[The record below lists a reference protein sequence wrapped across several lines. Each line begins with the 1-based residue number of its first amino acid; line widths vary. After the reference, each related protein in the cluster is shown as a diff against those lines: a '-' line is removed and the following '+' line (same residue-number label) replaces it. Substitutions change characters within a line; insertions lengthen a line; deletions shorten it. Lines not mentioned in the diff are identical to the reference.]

1 MKKNVLSCLLA
12 VLLLFGAAAAPQQ
25 VFAAGTVEISTVSGA
40 KGEVVEVS
48 VSLKSD
54 DVYSGNFNIRYDSKV
69 LELVSA
75 NSEAAPSI
83 YCVVNGADEGAVRVT
98 FTGVAEP
105 IKDTVLCKLVFRIT
119 ADTPPGGSAV
129 SAEQL
134 RLYNA
139 NGVTVDASAIAG
151 SVAKKTAHLGL
162 SSSETAEYQAV
173 GVTVRLDGGLHA
185 AGGSFT
191 FTYDPKCFQ
200 VRSVQ
205 ALDSLKGA
213 VMTYNV
219 KKDGVLSVAF
229 SSTKEIAD
237 GNLCTIVLQ
246 TISKEQA
253 DSAVR
258 LTDVRLYDE
267 NSQPL
272 DTSVTDGT
280 ISVTAP
286 SSRDPKL
293 WIVGGALQD
302 DGTATVAV
310 VLQGRGVTCGGNF
323 DLCFDSSMK
332 AEVESSIA
340 EYQIENADGT
350 IHVSWASALPYADEQ
365 QLMVI
370 KFSGAT
376 DGKKLDFD
384 SVKLYGESSTLIS
397 VVDVRP
403 ATIEK
408 QSGVTAVVD
417 EKNCS
422 VDSTSSGK
430 TYTVAVDVADLQHFS
445 SGNAVST
452 VEPMLAL
459 YQGGR
464 LVGLSAAGTMTL
476 TGGVGELSLS
486 AAAKEDVTEMR
497 VFLMDA
503 GGDYS
508 PLCAALQAM
517 PNASA
522 AGK

>member
-1 MKKNVLSCLLA
+1 MRKRVLSCLLA
-12 VLLLFGAAAAPQQ
+12 VLLIFGAAAAPQQ
-25 VFAAGTVEISTVSGA
+25 ALAAGAVEISSVSGA

-54 DVYSGNFNIRYDSKV
+54 DVYSGNFNIRYDSGA
-69 LELVSA
+69 LALVSA
-75 NSEAAPSI
+75 RAEKLPSV
-83 YCVVNGADEGAVRVT
+83 YCLANDTGAGVVRVT
-98 FTGVAEP
+98 FTGTAEP
-105 IKDTVLCKLVFRIT
+105 IRDAVLCTLTFRIS
-119 ADTPPGGSAV
+119 DDMPPDGSAV
-129 SAEQL
+129 SVEQL

-139 NGVTVDASAIAG
+139 NGVPVDASAIAG
-151 SVAKKTAHLGL
+151 SVAKKVAHLSL
-162 SSSETAEYQAV
+162 SSSETAEHQAV

-293 WIVGGALQD
+293 WIVGGALQE
-302 DGTATVAV
+302 DGTAKVAV
-310 VLQGRGVTCGGNF
+310 VFQGRGVACGGNF
-323 DLCFDSSMK
+323 ELLFDPPMK
-332 AEVESSIA
+332 ATVESHDAACVVRTEERRIRVSWGSVLPCDDERQLVVVSFA
-340 EYQIENADGT
+340 NAADGQ
-350 IHVSWASALPYADEQ
+350 ALT
-365 QLMVI
+365 
-370 KFSGAT
+370 F
-376 DGKKLDFD
+376 DGVRVYDKERDI
-384 SVKLYGESSTLIS
+384 VAE
-397 VVDVRP
+397 VRP
-403 ATIEK
+403 TTIEK
-408 QSGVTAVVD
+408 HDSVTAVVD
-417 EKNCS
+417 EKKCS
-422 VDSTSSGK
+422 VDESTSGK
-430 TYTVAVDVADLQHFS
+430 RYTVAVDVADMQRFS
-445 SGNAVST
+445 GHAVSSVT
-452 VEPMLAL
+452 PMLAL

>member
-40 KGEVVEVS
+40 KGEVVDVT
-48 VSLKSD
+48 VGLKSD
-54 DVYSGNFNIRYDSKV
+54 DVYSGNFNIRYDSGA
-69 LELVSA
+69 LALVSA
-75 NSEAAPSI
+75 RAEKIPSV
-83 YCVVNGADEGAVRVT
+83 YCLANDAGAGVVRVT
-98 FTGVAEP
+98 FTGTTEP
-105 IKDTVLCKLVFRIT
+105 IRDAVLCTLTFRISD
-119 ADTPPGGSAV
+119 DTPTGGSAV

-139 NGVTVDASAIAG
+139 NGVPVDASAIAG

-162 SSSETAEYQAV
+162 SSSETAEHQAV

-213 VMTYNV
+213 VMTHNV

-323 DLCFDSSMK
+323 DLCFDSSMM

-340 EYQIENADGT
+340 EYQIKNAGGT

-376 DGKKLDFD
+376 DGKKLDCTA
-384 SVKLYGESSTLIS
+384 VKLYGERGTLIP

-403 ATIEK
+403 AMIEK
-408 QSGVTAVVD
+408 QGGVTAVVD
-417 EKNCS
+417 KDNCS
-422 VDSTSSGK
+422 VESTSSGK

>member
-1 MKKNVLSCLLA
+1 MRKRVLSCLLA
-12 VLLLFGAAAAPQQ
+12 ALLLFGAAAAPQQ
-25 VFAAGTVEISTVSGA
+25 ALAAGAVEISSVSGA
-40 KGEVVEVS
+40 RGEVVEVS

-83 YCVVNGADEGAVRVT
+83 YCVVNGADEGVVRVT

-119 ADTPPGGSAV
+119 ADTPPDGSAV
-129 SAEQL
+129 SVEQL
-134 RLYNA
+134 RLYTG
-139 NGVTVDASAIAG
+139 NGKPTDASAVAG
-151 SVAKKTAHLGL
+151 SVARKVAHLSL
-162 SSSETAEYQAV
+162 SSSKTAEYQAV
-173 GVTVRLDGGLHA
+173 GVTVRLDGGLRT
-185 AGGSFT
+185 AGGNFT
-191 FTYDPKCFQ
+191 FTYDPNCLE

-205 ALDSLKGA
+205 ALDGLNNA
-213 VMTYNV
+213 PMTYCV
-219 KKDGVLSVAF
+219 EKPGVLRVSFGAA
-229 SSTKEIAD
+229 KALPD
-237 GNLCTIVLQ
+237 GELCTVILQ
-246 TISKEQA
+246 TVTAEPK
-253 DSAVR
+253 DSAVN

-267 NSQPL
+267 NSAPL
-272 DTSVTDGT
+272 DTAVTNGTVSVA
-280 ISVTAP
+280 VP
-286 SSRDPKL
+286 SDRDPKL
-293 WIVGGALQD
+293 WIVGGALQE

-310 VLQGRGVTCGGNF
+310 VLQGRGVACGGNF
-323 DLCFDSSMK
+323 DLHFDASMT

-340 EYQIENADGT
+340 EYQIKNAGGT
-350 IHVSWASALPYADEQ
+350 IHVSWASALPYTDEQ

-370 KFSGAT
+370 KFSNVQGEQKIGVDA
-376 DGKKLDFD
+376 
-384 SVKLYGESSTLIS
+384 VKLFGVGDTPID

-408 QSGVTAVVD
+408 HDSVTAVVD
-417 EKNCS
+417 EKKCS
-422 VDSTSSGK
+422 VDESTSGK
-430 TYTVAVDVADLQHFS
+430 RYTVAVDVADLQHFS

-464 LVGLSAAGTMTL
+464 LIGLSAAGTMTL

>member
-1 MKKNVLSCLLA
+1 MKKNVLSWLLA

-54 DVYSGNFNIRYDSKV
+54 DVYSGNFTIRYDSKV

-75 NSEAAPSI
+75 NSEAASSI
-83 YCVVNGADEGAVRVT
+83 YCVVNGADEGTVRVT

-119 ADTPPGGSAV
+119 ADTPTGGSAV

-139 NGVTVDASAIAG
+139 NGVPVDASAIAG

-162 SSSETAEYQAV
+162 SSSETAEHQAV

-310 VLQGRGVTCGGNF
+310 VLQGRGVTYGGNF
-323 DLCFDSSMK
+323 ELRFGSSMT
-332 AEVESSIA
+332 AEVISSAAGCQVNSES
-340 EYQIENADGT
+340 GKLR
-350 IHVSWASALPYADEQ
+350 VSWASALPYADEQ

-384 SVKLYGESSTLIS
+384 SVKLYGESSTPIS

>member
-25 VFAAGTVEISTVSGA
+25 AFAAGTVEISTVSGA
-40 KGEVVEVS
+40 KGEVVDVT
-48 VSLKSD
+48 VGLKSD
-54 DVYSGNFNIRYDSKV
+54 DVYSGNFTIRYDSKV

-83 YCVVNGADEGAVRVT
+83 YCVVNGADKGAVHVT

-119 ADTPPGGSAV
+119 ADTPTGGSAV

-139 NGVTVDASAIAG
+139 DGAPVDASAIEG

-191 FTYDPKCFQ
+191 FTYDPKCFE

-237 GNLCTIVLQ
+237 GNLCTIMLQ
-246 TISKEQA
+246 TISKEQT

-267 NSQPL
+267 NSKPL

-323 DLCFDSSMK
+323 ELCFGSSMT
-332 AEVESSIA
+332 AEVISSAAGCQVNSES
-340 EYQIENADGT
+340 GKLR
-350 IHVSWASALPYADEQ
+350 VSWASALPYTDEQ

-370 KFSGAT
+370 RFSDAT
-376 DGKKLDFD
+376 DGAELKIKNARVYNSL
-384 SVKLYGESSTLIS
+384 SESI
-397 VVDVRP
+397 VADIRP
-403 ATIEK
+403 AKIEK
-408 QSGVTAVVD
+408 QGGVTAVVD

-422 VDSTSSGK
+422 VESTSSGK

-459 YQGGR
+459 YQDGR
-464 LVGLSAAGTMTL
+464 LVGLSAAGKMTL

-486 AAAKEDVTEMR
+486 AAVKENVTEMR

-503 GGDYS
+503 DGDYS
-508 PLCAALQAM
+508 PLCAALQAA

-522 AGK
+522 TGK

>member
-40 KGEVVEVS
+40 KGEVVDVT
-48 VSLKSD
+48 VGLKSD
-54 DVYSGNFNIRYDSKV
+54 DVYSGNFTIRYDSKV

-83 YCVVNGADEGAVRVT
+83 YCVVNGADEGTVRVT

-119 ADTPPGGSAV
+119 ADTPTGGSAV

-139 NGVTVDASAIAG
+139 NGVPVDASAIAG

-162 SSSETAEYQAV
+162 SSSETAEHQAV

-185 AGGSFT
+185 AGGNFT
-191 FTYDPKCFQ
+191 FTYDPNCLE

-205 ALDSLKGA
+205 ALDGLNNA
-213 VMTYNV
+213 PMTYRV
-219 KKDGVLSVAF
+219 EKPGVLRVSFGAA
-229 SSTKEIAD
+229 KALPD
-237 GNLCTIVLQ
+237 GGLCTVILQ
-246 TISKEQA
+246 TVTAEPK
-253 DSAVR
+253 DSAVN

-267 NSQPL
+267 NSAPL
-272 DTSVTDGT
+272 DTAVTNGTVSVT
-280 ISVTAP
+280 VP
-286 SSRDPKL
+286 SDRDPKL
-293 WIVGGALQD
+293 WIVGGALQE
-302 DGTATVAV
+302 DGTAKVAV
-310 VLQGRGVTCGGNF
+310 VFQGRGVACGGNF
-323 DLCFDSSMK
+323 ELLFDSSMT
-332 AEVESSIA
+332 AEVESQVDA
-340 EYQIENADGT
+340 CAVGT
-350 IHVSWASALPYADEQ
+350 EEGRIRVSWGAVLPCDDEQ

-370 KFSGAT
+370 KFSNVQGEQKIGVDA
-376 DGKKLDFD
+376 
-384 SVKLYGESSTLIS
+384 VKLFGVGDTPID

-408 QSGVTAVVD
+408 HDSVTAVVD

>member
-1 MKKNVLSCLLA
+1 M
-12 VLLLFGAAAAPQQ
+12 
-25 VFAAGTVEISTVSGA
+25 
-40 KGEVVEVS
+40 
-48 VSLKSD
+48 
-54 DVYSGNFNIRYDSKV
+54 
-69 LELVSA
+69 
-75 NSEAAPSI
+75 
-83 YCVVNGADEGAVRVT
+83 
-98 FTGVAEP
+98 
-105 IKDTVLCKLVFRIT
+105 
-119 ADTPPGGSAV
+119 
-129 SAEQL
+129 
-134 RLYNA
+134 
-139 NGVTVDASAIAG
+139 
-151 SVAKKTAHLGL
+151 
-162 SSSETAEYQAV
+162 
-173 GVTVRLDGGLHA
+173 
-185 AGGSFT
+185 
-191 FTYDPKCFQ
+191 
-200 VRSVQ
+200 
-205 ALDSLKGA
+205 
-213 VMTYNV
+213 
-219 KKDGVLSVAF
+219 LSVAF

-332 AEVESSIA
+332 ADVESSIA

-384 SVKLYGESSTLIS
+384 SVKLYGESSTPIS

-422 VDSTSSGK
+422 VKSTSSGK

>member
-40 KGEVVEVS
+40 KGEVVDVT
-48 VSLKSD
+48 VGLKSD
-54 DVYSGNFNIRYDSKV
+54 DVYSGNFTIRYDSKV

-83 YCVVNGADEGAVRVT
+83 YCVVNGADEGTVRVT

-119 ADTPPGGSAV
+119 ADTPTGGSAV

-139 NGVTVDASAIAG
+139 NGVPVDASAIAG

-162 SSSETAEYQAV
+162 SSSETAEHQAV

-280 ISVTAP
+280 VSVAVP
-286 SSRDPKL
+286 SDRDPKL
-293 WIVGGALQD
+293 WIVGGALQE
-302 DGTATVAV
+302 DGTAKVAV

-323 DLCFDSSMK
+323 ELRFGSSMT
-332 AEVESSIA
+332 AEVISNAAGCQVNSES
-340 EYQIENADGT
+340 GKLR
-350 IHVSWASALPYADEQ
+350 VSWASALPYTDEQ

-370 KFSGAT
+370 KFSNVQGEQKIGVDA
-376 DGKKLDFD
+376 
-384 SVKLYGESSTLIS
+384 VKLFGVGDTPID

-403 ATIEK
+403 TTIEK
-408 QSGVTAVVD
+408 HDSVTAVVD

-422 VDSTSSGK
+422 VKSTSSGK

>member
-12 VLLLFGAAAAPQQ
+12 VLILFGAAAAPQQ
-25 VFAAGTVEISTVSGA
+25 ALAAGAVEISSVSGA
-40 KGEVVEVS
+40 RGEVVEVS

-83 YCVVNGADEGAVRVT
+83 YCVVNGADEGTVRVT

-119 ADTPPGGSAV
+119 ADTPPDGSAV
-129 SAEQL
+129 SVEQL
-134 RLYNA
+134 KLYTG
-139 NGVTVDASAIAG
+139 NGEPTDASAVAG
-151 SVAKKTAHLGL
+151 SVARKVAHLSL
-162 SSSETAEYQAV
+162 SSSKTAEYQAV
-173 GVTVRLDGGLHA
+173 GVTVRLDGGLRT
-185 AGGSFT
+185 AGGNFT
-191 FTYDPKCFQ
+191 FTYDPNCLE

-205 ALDSLKGA
+205 ALDGLNNA
-213 VMTYNV
+213 PMTYRV
-219 KKDGVLSVAF
+219 EKPGVLRVSFGAA
-229 SSTKEIAD
+229 KALPD
-237 GNLCTIVLQ
+237 GGLCTVILQ
-246 TISKEQA
+246 TVTAEPK
-253 DSAVR
+253 DSAVN

-267 NSQPL
+267 NSAPL
-272 DTSVTDGT
+272 DTAVTNGTVSVA
-280 ISVTAP
+280 VP
-286 SSRDPKL
+286 SDRDPKL
-293 WIVGGALQD
+293 WIVGGALQE
-302 DGTATVAV
+302 DGTAKVAV
-310 VLQGRGVTCGGNF
+310 VFQGRGVACGGNF
-323 DLCFDSSMK
+323 ELLFDPPMK
-332 AEVESSIA
+332 ATVESHDAACVVRTEERRIRVSWGSVLPCDDERQLVVVSFA
-340 EYQIENADGT
+340 NAADGQ
-350 IHVSWASALPYADEQ
+350 ALT
-365 QLMVI
+365 
-370 KFSGAT
+370 F
-376 DGKKLDFD
+376 DGVRVYDKERDI
-384 SVKLYGESSTLIS
+384 VAE
-397 VVDVRP
+397 VRP
-403 ATIEK
+403 TTIEK
-408 QSGVTAVVD
+408 HDSVTAMVD

-422 VDSTSSGK
+422 VKSTSSGK

>member
-40 KGEVVEVS
+40 KGEVVDVT
-48 VSLKSD
+48 VGLKSD
-54 DVYSGNFNIRYDSKV
+54 DVYSGNFTIRYDSKV

-83 YCVVNGADEGAVRVT
+83 YCVVNGADEGTVRVT

-119 ADTPPGGSAV
+119 ADTPTGGSAV

-139 NGVTVDASAIAG
+139 NGVPVDASAIAG

-162 SSSETAEYQAV
+162 SSSETAEHQAV
-173 GVTVRLDGGLHA
+173 GVTVRLDGGLRT
-185 AGGSFT
+185 AGGNFT
-191 FTYDPKCFQ
+191 FTYDPNCLE

-205 ALDSLKGA
+205 ALDGLNNA
-213 VMTYNV
+213 PMTYRV
-219 KKDGVLSVAF
+219 EKPGVLRVSFGAA
-229 SSTKEIAD
+229 KALPD
-237 GNLCTIVLQ
+237 GELCTVILQ
-246 TISKEQA
+246 TVTAEPK
-253 DSAVR
+253 DSAVN

-323 DLCFDSSMK
+323 ELRFGSSMT
-332 AEVESSIA
+332 AEVISSAAGCQVNSES
-340 EYQIENADGT
+340 GKLR
-350 IHVSWASALPYADEQ
+350 VSWASALPYADEQ

-384 SVKLYGESSTLIS
+384 SVKLYGESSTPIS

-417 EKNCS
+417 EKKCS
-422 VDSTSSGK
+422 VDESASGK
-430 TYTVAVDVADLQHFS
+430 RYTVAVDVADLQHFS

>member
-40 KGEVVEVS
+40 KGEVVDVT
-48 VSLKSD
+48 VGLKSD
-54 DVYSGNFNIRYDSKV
+54 DVYSGNFTIRYDSKV

-83 YCVVNGADEGAVRVT
+83 YCVVNGADEGTVRVT

-119 ADTPPGGSAV
+119 ADTPTGGSAV

-139 NGVTVDASAIAG
+139 NGVPVDASAIAG
-151 SVAKKTAHLGL
+151 SVAKKVAHLSL
-162 SSSETAEYQAV
+162 SSSKTAEYQAV

-310 VLQGRGVTCGGNF
+310 VLQGRGVTYGGNF
-323 DLCFDSSMK
+323 ELRFGSSMT
-332 AEVESSIA
+332 AEVISSAAGCQVNSES
-340 EYQIENADGT
+340 GKLR
-350 IHVSWASALPYADEQ
+350 VSWASALPYTDEQ

-370 KFSGAT
+370 KFSNVQGEQKIGVDA
-376 DGKKLDFD
+376 
-384 SVKLYGESSTLIS
+384 VKLFGVGDTPID

-408 QSGVTAVVD
+408 HDSVTAVVD
-417 EKNCS
+417 KKKCS
-422 VDSTSSGK
+422 VDESASGK
-430 TYTVAVDVADLQHFS
+430 RYTVAVDVADLQHFS

>member
-1 MKKNVLSCLLA
+1 MRKRVLSCLLVA
-12 VLLLFGAAAAPQQ
+12 LLLFGAAAAPQQ
-25 VFAAGTVEISTVSGA
+25 ALAAGAVEISSVSGA
-40 KGEVVEVS
+40 RGEVVEVS

-54 DVYSGNFNIRYDSKV
+54 DVYSGNFNIRYDSGT
-69 LELVSA
+69 LALVSA
-75 NSEAAPSI
+75 RAEKLPSA
-83 YCVVNGADEGAVRVT
+83 YCLANDTGAGVVRVT
-98 FTGVAEP
+98 FTGTAEP
-105 IKDTVLCKLVFRIT
+105 IRDAVLCTLTFRISD
-119 ADTPPGGSAV
+119 DTPPDGSAV
-129 SAEQL
+129 SVEQL
-134 RLYNA
+134 RLYTG
-139 NGVTVDASAIAG
+139 NGEPTDASAIAG

-162 SSSETAEYQAV
+162 SSSETAEHQAV

-200 VRSVQ
+200 VRSV
-205 ALDSLKGA
+205 
-213 VMTYNV
+213 
-219 KKDGVLSVAF
+219 
-229 SSTKEIAD
+229 
-237 GNLCTIVLQ
+237 
-246 TISKEQA
+246 
-253 DSAVR
+253 
-258 LTDVRLYDE
+258 
-267 NSQPL
+267 QPL

-332 AEVESSIA
+332 ADVESSIA

-350 IHVSWASALPYADEQ
+350 IHVSWASALPYTDEQ

-370 KFSGAT
+370 KFSNVQGEQKIGVDA
-376 DGKKLDFD
+376 
-384 SVKLYGESSTLIS
+384 VKLFGVGDTPID

-408 QSGVTAVVD
+408 HDSVTAVVD
-417 EKNCS
+417 KKKCS
-422 VDSTSSGK
+422 VDESASGK
-430 TYTVAVDVADLQHFS
+430 RYTVAVDVADLQHFS

>member
-1 MKKNVLSCLLA
+1 MRKRVLSCLLVA
-12 VLLLFGAAAAPQQ
+12 LLIFGAAAAPQQ
-25 VFAAGTVEISTVSGA
+25 ALAAGAVEISSVSGA
-40 KGEVVEVS
+40 RGEVVEVS

-119 ADTPPGGSAV
+119 ADTPPDGSAV
-129 SAEQL
+129 SVEQL
-134 RLYNA
+134 KLYTG
-139 NGVTVDASAIAG
+139 NGEPTDASAVAG
-151 SVAKKTAHLGL
+151 SVARKVAHLSL
-162 SSSETAEYQAV
+162 SSSKTAEYQAV
-173 GVTVRLDGGLHA
+173 GVTVRLDGGLRT
-185 AGGSFT
+185 AGGNFT
-191 FTYDPKCFQ
+191 FTYDPNCLE

-205 ALDSLKGA
+205 ALDGLNNA
-213 VMTYNV
+213 PMTYRV
-219 KKDGVLSVAF
+219 EKPGVLRVSFGAA
-229 SSTKEIAD
+229 KALPD
-237 GNLCTIVLQ
+237 GGLCTVILQ
-246 TISKEQA
+246 TVTAEPK
-253 DSAVR
+253 DSAVN

-267 NSQPL
+267 NSAPL
-272 DTSVTDGT
+272 DTAVTNGTVSVA
-280 ISVTAP
+280 VP
-286 SSRDPKL
+286 SDRDPKL
-293 WIVGGALQD
+293 WIVGGALQE

-340 EYQIENADGT
+340 EYQIKNAGGT
-350 IHVSWASALPYADEQ
+350 IHVSWASALPYTDEQ
-365 QLMVI
+365 QMMVI

-384 SVKLYGESSTLIS
+384 SVKLYGESSTPIS

-422 VDSTSSGK
+422 VKSTSSGK

-486 AAAKEDVTEMR
+486 AAAKEEVTEMR

>member
-1 MKKNVLSCLLA
+1 MRKRVFSCLLVA
-12 VLLLFGAAAAPQQ
+12 LLLFGAAAAPQQ
-25 VFAAGTVEISTVSGA
+25 ALAAGAVEISSVSGA
-40 KGEVVEVS
+40 RGEVVEVS

-119 ADTPPGGSAV
+119 ADTPPDGSAV
-129 SAEQL
+129 SVEQL
-134 RLYNA
+134 KLYTG
-139 NGVTVDASAIAG
+139 NGEPTDASAVAG
-151 SVAKKTAHLGL
+151 SVARKVAHLSL
-162 SSSETAEYQAV
+162 SSSKTAEYQAV
-173 GVTVRLDGGLHA
+173 GVTVRLDGGLRT
-185 AGGSFT
+185 AGGNFT
-191 FTYDPKCFQ
+191 FTYDPNCLE

-205 ALDSLKGA
+205 ALDGLNNA
-213 VMTYNV
+213 PMTYRV
-219 KKDGVLSVAF
+219 EKPGVLRVSFGAA
-229 SSTKEIAD
+229 KALPD
-237 GNLCTIVLQ
+237 GGLCTVILQ
-246 TISKEQA
+246 TVTAEPK
-253 DSAVR
+253 DSAVN

-267 NSQPL
+267 NSAPL
-272 DTSVTDGT
+272 DTAVTNGTVSVA
-280 ISVTAP
+280 VP
-286 SSRDPKL
+286 SDRDPKL

-350 IHVSWASALPYADEQ
+350 IHVSWASALPYTDEQ

-370 KFSGAT
+370 KFSNVQGEQKIGVDA
-376 DGKKLDFD
+376 
-384 SVKLYGESSTLIS
+384 VKLFGVGDTPID

-408 QSGVTAVVD
+408 HDSVTAVVD
-417 EKNCS
+417 KKKCS
-422 VDSTSSGK
+422 VDESASGK
-430 TYTVAVDVADLQHFS
+430 RYTVAVDVADLQHFS

-452 VEPMLAL
+452 VTPMLAL

>member
-40 KGEVVEVS
+40 KGEVVDVT
-48 VSLKSD
+48 VGLKSD
-54 DVYSGNFNIRYDSKV
+54 DVYSGNFTIRYDSKV

-83 YCVVNGADEGAVRVT
+83 YCVVNGADEGTVRVT

-119 ADTPPGGSAV
+119 ADTPTGGSAV

-139 NGVTVDASAIAG
+139 NGVPVDASAIAG

-162 SSSETAEYQAV
+162 SSSETAEHQAV

-293 WIVGGALQD
+293 WIVGGALQE
-302 DGTATVAV
+302 DGTAKAAV
-310 VLQGRGVTCGGNF
+310 VFQGRGVACGGNF
-323 DLCFDSSMK
+323 ELLFDSSMK
-332 AEVESSIA
+332 ATVESHDAACVVRTEERRIRVSWGSVLPCDDERQLVVVSFA
-340 EYQIENADGT
+340 NAADGQ
-350 IHVSWASALPYADEQ
+350 ALT
-365 QLMVI
+365 
-370 KFSGAT
+370 F
-376 DGKKLDFD
+376 DGVRVYDKERDI
-384 SVKLYGESSTLIS
+384 VAE
-397 VVDVRP
+397 VRP
-403 ATIEK
+403 TTIEK
-408 QSGVTAVVD
+408 HDSVTAVVD

-497 VFLMDA
+497 VFLIDA